1 MTITTTTHLN
11 FRGQAHAALDFYAA
25 VFGGEVMA
33 FTFAQGGDEQDVAD
47 GAVAEQLKW
56 GGVRAPSGFSVMAFD
71 VPPRRAH
78 DPGTDAVYVS
88 VRSDDAEEITRCW
101 AALAEGGTV
110 RAALGPAGYAPLYG
124 MVTDR
129 FGVTWV
135 LDVLPPYPAG

>member
-1 MTITTTTHLN
+1 MSITTTTHLN
-11 FRGQAHAALDFYAA
+11 FRGRAAEALDFYAS

-33 FTFAQGGDEQDVAD
+33 FTFAQAGDARDTAD

-56 GGVRAPSGFSVMAFD
+56 GGVTAPDGFSIMAFD
-71 VPPRRAH
+71 VPPGRPY

-88 VRSDDAEEITRCW
+88 VRGTDPEEITGYW
-101 AALAEGGTV
+101 KSLSAAGTV
-110 RAALGPAGYAPLYG
+110 RTDLAPAGYAPLYG

-135 LDVLPPYPAG
+135 LDVLPPYAG